1 MPKVTLSLKEGLY
14 GFESINEN
22 GAVVKMDT
30 NQEMGGTDYGARPM
44 QLLLNALAGC
54 ASIDVLSILR
64 KQKQEITDFKVMVD
78 GERTP
83 NVEPSLWKD
92 IKIVFEITGTI
103 DEDKANKA
111 IELSMKKYCSVA
123 KTLEAGGATITSDLI
138 LHNS

>member
-64 KQKQEITDFKVMVD
+64 KQKQ
-78 GERTP
+78 
-83 NVEPSLWKD
+83 
-92 IKIVFEITGTI
+92 
-103 DEDKANKA
+103 
-111 IELSMKKYCSVA
+111 
-123 KTLEAGGATITSDLI
+123 
-138 LHNS
+138 